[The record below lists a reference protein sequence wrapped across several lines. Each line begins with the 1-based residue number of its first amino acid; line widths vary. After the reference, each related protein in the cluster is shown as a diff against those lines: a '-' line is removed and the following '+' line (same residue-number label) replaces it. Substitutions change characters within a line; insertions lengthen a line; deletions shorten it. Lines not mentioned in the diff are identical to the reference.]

1 MTVESGERRRWLQAA
16 AGAALWP
23 LVDAPVQAQQGSLPI
38 ADMHSHFGI
47 IRRTLASAE
56 LGAEMRSHHVAL
68 LAWKMVAD
76 SPWLRRGPRGI
87 DVVGTPEQ
95 GKLAARFDTQI
106 ARMKSYLR
114 EQKLKIVLSPA
125 DVDACVAPGGTSGVV
140 LAAEG
145 AHFLEGDLGRL
156 PAARDKGLR
165 HLQLVH
171 FVPSPVGDNQT
182 LAPVHR
188 GLSAMGKQLIESCN
202 EQRVLIDLA
211 HASMDCV
218 EQALQISKTPL
229 VWSHGWVDRVAG
241 RWLDATTHLQ
251 RRLSIAH
258 AKMIADKGGVIGLWA
273 GALLKPGPAWAAG
286 RGSWT
291 VGLHDTEGYAREIAN
306 LVDKL
311 GADHVAFGTDMEGL
325 GDQWAVDDYA
335 GVRTVLDQLQTL
347 KLSSDAIEHV
357 AFRNYA
363 RVLKAAL

>member
-1 MTVESGERRRWLQAA
+1 MTVESGERRRWMQAA
-16 AGAALWP
+16 AGATLWP
-23 LVDAPVQAQQGSLPI
+23 LVGASAQAQQGSMPI
-38 ADMHSHFGI
+38 ADMHSHFGMFH
-47 IRRTLASAE
+47 RTLSNAE
-56 LGAEMRSHHVAL
+56 LGAEMRHQHVAL

-76 SPWLRRGPRGI
+76 RPWLRSSSRGI
-87 DVVGTPEQ
+87 DIVGTPEQ

-106 ARMKSYLR
+106 ARMKSYLL
-114 EQKLKIVLSPA
+114 EQKLKIVLAPA

-145 AHFLEGDLGRL
+145 AHFLEGDVGRL
-156 PAARDKGLR
+156 QAARDKGLR
-165 HLQLVH
+165 HLQLLH

-182 LAPVHR
+182 LTPVHR
-188 GLSAMGKQLIESCN
+188 GLSAMGKRLVESCN

-218 EQALQISKTPL
+218 DQALQVSKTPL
-229 VWSHGWVDRVAG
+229 VWSHGWVDSVAG
-241 RWLDATTHLQ
+241 RWLDATTRLQ

-258 AKMIADKGGVIGLWA
+258 AKMIADKGGVVGLWA
-273 GALLKPGPAWAAG
+273 AALLKPGPAWATG

-291 VGLHDTEGYAREIAN
+291 VGLRDTEGYAREIAN

-335 GVRTVLDQLQTL
+335 GVRTVLDQLRTL
-347 KLSSDAIEHV
+347 RLSSDTIERV

>member
-16 AGAALWP
+16 AGATLWT
-23 LVDAPVQAQQGSLPI
+23 LVGSRAHAQQRSLPI
-38 ADMHSHFGI
+38 ADMHSHFGT
-47 IRRTLASAE
+47 IRRTLAKAE
-56 LGAEMRSHHVAL
+56 LGAEMRSQQVAL
-68 LAWKMVAD
+68 LAWKIVSD
-76 SPWLRRGPRGI
+76 SPWLRRGPSGI
-87 DVVGTPEQ
+87 DVVGTPQ
-95 GKLAARFDTQI
+95 RGQLAARFDAQI

-114 EQKLKIVLSPA
+114 EQNLTVVLSPA
-125 DVDACVAPGGTSGVV
+125 DVDACVAPGGARGVV

-145 AHFLEGDLGRL
+145 AHFLEGDVGRL
-156 PAARDKGLR
+156 PAARAKGLR
-165 HLQLVH
+165 HLQLLH

-182 LAPVHR
+182 LAPVHH
-188 GLSAMGKQLIESCN
+188 GLSPMGKQLVESCN
-202 EQRVLIDLA
+202 EQRMLVDLA

-241 RWLDATTHLQ
+241 RWLDASTHQQ

-258 AKMIADKGGVIGLWA
+258 AKMIADKGGVVGLWA
-273 GALLKPGPAWAAG
+273 EALSKPGPAWAAG

-291 VGLHDTEGYAREIAN
+291 VGLRDTEGYAREIAN

-311 GADHVAFGTDMEGL
+311 GADHVAFGTDMEGV
-325 GDQWAVDDYA
+325 GEQWSVDDYA
-335 GVRTVLDQLQTL
+335 GVRKVLDHLQAL
-347 KLSSDAIEHV
+347 KLSSDAIERV

>member
-1 MTVESGERRRWLQAA
+1 MAVESRERRRWLQAA
-16 AGAALWP
+16 AGATLWP
-23 LVDAPVQAQQGSLPI
+23 LVGAPAHAQQPGLPI
-38 ADMHSHFGI
+38 ADIHSHFGLI
-47 IRRTLASAE
+47 HRTLANAE
-56 LGAEMRSHHVAL
+56 LGTEMRSQHVAL
-68 LAWKMVAD
+68 LAWKMGAD
-76 SPWLRRGPRGI
+76 TPWLRRGPHGI
-87 DVVGTPEQ
+87 DVVGKPEP
-95 GKLAARFDTQI
+95 GKLAARFDFQI
-106 ARMKSYLR
+106 ARMKRYLR
-114 EQKLKIVLSPA
+114 EQKLKTVISPS
-125 DVDACVAPGGTSGVV
+125 DVDACVAPGGAPGVV

-145 AHFLEGDLGRL
+145 AHFLEGDVGRL
-156 PAARDKGLR
+156 SAARAQGLR

-182 LAPVHR
+182 LAPVHG
-188 GLSAMGKQLIESCN
+188 GLSPMGKQLVESCN
-202 EQRVLIDLA
+202 EQRVLVDLA

-241 RWLDATTHLQ
+241 RWLDATTHMQ

-258 AKMIADKGGVIGLWA
+258 AKMIADKGGLIGLWG

-291 VGLHDTEGYAREIAN
+291 VGLHDTQGYAREIAS

-325 GDQWAVDDYA
+325 GDQWAVNDYA
-335 GVRTVLDQLQTL
+335 GVRTVLDQLQAL
-347 KLSSDAIEHV
+347 KLSSDAIERV